1 MTAARPAWCDTG
13 WGHEM
18 RKISPY
24 GRKLQRRQQDQN
36 RELAERDFL
45 DKVQRDV
52 RGLQIDAGLHC
63 WTGNNA
69 STMVNT
75 CGRLLY
81 IVAFAARA
89 AGVSH
94 DYPDLRILR
103 GMSEALGDLAGDL
116 HAIERHR
123 ASIQSGLSAIDRLL
137 PLCTLGA
144 LLEGAHELEQR
155 LNSVR
160 GMGTQDVRELT
171 GVGA

>member
-1 MTAARPAWCDTG
+1 M
-13 WGHEM
+13 
-18 RKISPY
+18 KKLSPY
-24 GRKLQRRQQDQN
+24 GRKLLRRQQEQDRAQ
-36 RELAERDFL
+36 AERDFFL
-45 DKVQRDV
+45 KVQRDV

-81 IVAFAARA
+81 IVAFAANA

-94 DYPDLRILR
+94 DHPDLRIMR
-103 GMSEALGDLAGDL
+103 GMSEALGNLADDL

-123 ASIQSGLSAIDRLL
+123 ASIQSGLGAIDRLL
-137 PLCTLGA
+137 PLCTLAA
-144 LLEGAHELEQR
+144 LLEGSYELEQR

-160 GMGTQDVRELT
+160 GLGTNDVRELI
-171 GVGA
+171 GVAA

>member
-1 MTAARPAWCDTG
+1 MT
-13 WGHEM
+13 
-18 RKISPY
+18 RKLSPY
-24 GRKLQRRQQDQN
+24 GRKLQRRQQEED
-36 RELAERDFL
+36 RKEAELKFFAA
-45 DKVQRDV
+45 VQRDV

-69 STMVNT
+69 STMVNS

-81 IVAFAARA
+81 IVAFAATD

-94 DYPDLRILR
+94 DHPDLRIMR
-103 GMSEALGDLAGDL
+103 GMSEALGDLADDL

-123 ASIQSGLSAIDRLL
+123 SSIQSGLGAIDRLL

-144 LLEGAHELEQR
+144 LLEGSYELEQR

-160 GMGTQDVRELT
+160 GMGTQDVRELI
-171 GVGA
+171 GLAA

>member
-1 MTAARPAWCDTG
+1 M
-13 WGHEM
+13 
-18 RKISPY
+18 KKLSPY
-24 GRKLQRRQQDQN
+24 GRKLQRRQQDEEQQK
-36 RELAERDFL
+36 AERDFFL
-45 DKVQRDV
+45 KVQRDV

-81 IVAFAARA
+81 IVAFATQD
-89 AGVSH
+89 AGVSPDH
-94 DYPDLRILR
+94 PDLRIMR

-123 ASIQSGLSAIDRLL
+123 ASIQSGLGAIDRLL
-137 PLCTLGA
+137 PVCTLGA
-144 LLEGAHELEQR
+144 LLEGSYELEQR

-160 GMGTQDVRELT
+160 GLGTQDVRALM
-171 GVGA
+171 GVEAA

>member
-1 MTAARPAWCDTG
+1 
-13 WGHEM
+13 M
-18 RKISPY
+18 RKLSPY
-24 GRKLQRRQQDQN
+24 GRKLQRRQQEQDRQQ
-36 RELAERDFL
+36 AERDFFAA
-45 DKVQRDV
+45 VQRDV

-81 IVAFAARA
+81 IVAFAANT

-94 DYPDLRILR
+94 DHPDLRIMR
-103 GMSEALGDLAGDL
+103 GMSEALGDLADDL

-123 ASIQSGLSAIDRLL
+123 GSIQSGLGAIDRLL

-144 LLEGAHELEQR
+144 LLEGSYELEQR

-160 GMGTQDVRELT
+160 GMGTNDVRELI
-171 GVGA
+171 GIAA

>member
-1 MTAARPAWCDTG
+1 M
-13 WGHEM
+13 
-18 RKISPY
+18 KKLSPY
-24 GRKLQRRQQDQN
+24 GRKLLRRQQEQDRAQ
-36 RELAERDFL
+36 AERDFFL
-45 DKVQRDV
+45 KVQRDV

-81 IVAFAARA
+81 IVAFAANA

-94 DYPDLRILR
+94 DHPDLRIMR
-103 GMSEALGDLAGDL
+103 GMSEALGDLADDL

-123 ASIQSGLSAIDRLL
+123 ASIQSGLGAIDRLL
-137 PLCTLGA
+137 PLCTLAA
-144 LLEGAHELEQR
+144 LLEGSYELEQR

-160 GMGTQDVRELT
+160 GLGTNDVRELI
-171 GVGA
+171 GVAA